1 MRFSIIFIILLHTL
15 KLLSQNTSTWSQYAQ
30 LYSDSYITVEIS
42 FKIAQNGCDFE
53 ENITSSKYR
62 YRVTGRARYSEYYL
76 NWKMDYIDCN
86 GNFYS
91 RNNSLNVGSSSKE
104 IFDELNDHVIY
115 NQDEEF
121 TCKSLIKPFYD
132 VNLSTSKI
140 VGTKLL
146 ALPNSQEPNAISGKT
161 NIEFNE
167 ETRLS
172 VVGGQLGIGADWEW
186 YENSCGK
193 GFIGKGESIKVS
205 PKKNTTYYVRAVGKN
220 NTTNCVSVLVNVN
233 QNSIKPERII
243 GDDRVCFGESTI
255 LSVYG
260 GNLGLD
266 AEWVWYEGGCEGKPI
281 GKGTSIAVAPK
292 SSTFYYVKADGKT
305 NKTDCREIFVKVLD
319 SSLEPNFISGN
330 KDVCQGD
337 NIKLKVNG
345 GRLASDASWIWYSNY
360 CGGKYIGSGEEINLY
375 PNETTTY
382 YVRAEGKCGNTNCKS
397 ITVSVEKKSTKPD
410 YIETQSSIYKNKKT
424 KISATGGF
432 LNNNSKWVWYLGSC
446 YDGEKIGTGS
456 SIKYKFK
463 KPSYLYVKAEGA
475 CKNQK
480 YNSDCAI
487 KYIYPND
494 KSSTGKFYPTYKQ
507 SIKQKFGLG
516 LAVGA
521 DVTNVLTPKGL
532 FTNTGIASSNT
543 TSKELILTGY
553 GVAGEFNIYPI
564 LKPRISLNL
573 IISGAFGTSDFLSVT
588 SGGERNFV
596 YTKANIIPELAFGF
610 PAFKLLFSY
619 RNTFQKLDYKR
630 ELNSGATINTTS
642 FNSQIRKEIYSGGF
656 RFGRYVRKK
665 DYKYKGV
672 CFDILYNHSYNYSWD
687 WKNPSWNFNRLD
699 KAQFGLGIALW
710 VQNLFKVQV
719 DVLGDWELKTYTA
732 NNSFVQVSLLYNK
745 NWFK

>member
-1 MRFSIIFIILLHTL
+1 MRFCVIFIILLYSL
-15 KLLSQNTSTWSQYAQ
+15 KLFSQSTSIWTPYAL
-30 LYSDSYITVEIS
+30 LYSDSYISVEIS
-42 FKIAQNGCDFE
+42 FKVAQNGCDFE

-104 IFDELNDHVIY
+104 IVDELNDHVIY

-305 NKTDCREIFVKVLD
+305 NKTDCQEIFVKVLD

-516 LAVGA
+516 VAFGA
-521 DVTNVLTPKGL
+521 DITNVLTQNGTL
-532 FTNTGIASSNT
+532 NSTNVSSS
-543 TSKELILTGY
+543 SKKQLDLTGY
-553 GVAGEFNIYPI
+553 GISGEFNIYPI
-564 LKPRISLNL
+564 LKKRISLNF
-573 IISGAFGTSDFLSVT
+573 IFSGAYGGRDFFDLNSV
-588 SGGERNFV
+588 GEKSFT
-596 YTKANIIPELAFGF
+596 YTKTNFIPELAFGF
-610 PAFKLLFSY
+610 PSFKFLISY
-619 RNTFQKLDYKR
+619 RNSIQTFNYDVI
-630 ELNSGATINTTS
+630 ESNNFFTNTISYNT
-642 FNSQIRKEIYSGGF
+642 QIRKEIFSGGF
-656 RFGRYVRKK
+656 RIGRYVRQK
-665 DYKYKGV
+665 DYKYRGV
-672 CFDILYNHSYNYSWD
+672 CFDILYNYSHDYVWD
-687 WKNPSWNFNRLD
+687 WKKPRWNFNSMNN
-699 KAQFGLGIALW
+699 AQFGMGMALW
-710 VQNLFKVQV
+710 IQNRLKFQI
-719 DVLGDWELKTYTA
+719 DVMGDWDYFTYDIS
-732 NNSFVQVSLLYNK
+732 NRFVQVSLLYNK